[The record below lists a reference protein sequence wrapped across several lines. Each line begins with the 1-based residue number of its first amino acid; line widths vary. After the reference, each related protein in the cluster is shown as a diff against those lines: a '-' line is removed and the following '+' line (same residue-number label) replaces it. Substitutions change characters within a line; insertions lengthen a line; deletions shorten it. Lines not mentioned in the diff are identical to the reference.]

1 MSYELSDTERNAALQ
16 LNADYRF
23 DHFISKLVEHEEL
36 FVLTDEHGVMM
47 LTTEEEDCIPVW
59 PHPDYA
65 KAWAEGEWAECKPQS
80 ITLKVWLERWVDG
93 MEQDELCVAV
103 FPTPDQEGIVLEPA
117 DVADIARQEQLPAPA
132 ERHGGELQA
141 HALGG
146 RRGHIVGIAGA
157 GAQPGAQRTVGKP
170 RCHPEPA
177 VGWPGQPQQPVRGA
191 IAPAQPADRIEQNQR
206 IGERLGG
213 GAQMVQARPQRAR
226 APHDRTE
233 KR

>member
-80 ITLKVWLERWVDG
+80 ITLKVWLEIGR
-93 MEQDELCVAV
+93 
-103 FPTPDQEGIVLEPA
+103 
-117 DVADIARQEQLPAPA
+117 
-132 ERHGGELQA
+132 A
-141 HALGG
+141 H
-146 RRGHIVGIAGA
+146 V
-157 GAQPGAQRTVGKP
+157 
-170 RCHPEPA
+170 
-177 VGWPGQPQQPVRGA
+177 
-191 IAPAQPADRIEQNQR
+191 
-206 IGERLGG
+206 
-213 GAQMVQARPQRAR
+213 
-226 APHDRTE
+226 
-233 KR
+233 

>member
-80 ITLKVWLERWVDG
+80 ITLKVWLDRWVDG
-93 MEQDELCVAV
+93 MEQDDLCVAV
-103 FPTPDQEGIVLEPA
+103 FPTPDQEGIVLDPA
-117 DVADIARQEQLPAPA
+117 DVAAPPLRKSRPNAA
-132 ERHGGELQA
+132 ECPL
-141 HALGG
+141 
-146 RRGHIVGIAGA
+146 
-157 GAQPGAQRTVGKP
+157 PGAIPVCNKDPPMCGVFFLGTVPAALFFMLVGGIRDGPGGKVCP
-170 RCHPEPA
+170 
-177 VGWPGQPQQPVRGA
+177 
-191 IAPAQPADRIEQNQR
+191 
-206 IGERLGG
+206 L
-213 GAQMVQARPQRAR
+213 
-226 APHDRTE
+226 
-233 KR
+233 